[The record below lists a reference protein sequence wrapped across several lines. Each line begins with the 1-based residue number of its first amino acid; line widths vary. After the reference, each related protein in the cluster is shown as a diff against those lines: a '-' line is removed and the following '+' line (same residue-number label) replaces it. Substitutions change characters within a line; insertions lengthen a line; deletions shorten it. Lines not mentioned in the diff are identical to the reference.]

1 MSRIQSEK
9 DRKSTSL
16 AHGQGQI
23 TLEDD
28 GSNHTIGSIFLSCL
42 ALILQSNN
50 SHEMIFAA
58 QTLNHRT
65 RSLKLVESLDLE
77 AEDGLE
83 CGVARLALALEEI
96 RIERA
101 QLLKDATAAVVVG
114 NDTNHQL
121 HLEQRNAELGAKSNA
136 ICSAWLE
143 RYIPMLVNR
152 CGAGGTGGDNV
163 EVGAD
168 GSSHASMPARDSGSF
183 CSGGELLAMVLQRHS
198 STLLSNDANHGNAL
212 MNDEAEKREE
222 KIKGTLIMLTL
233 TVAMYVSAFAEYE
246 EEHRQHHS
254 TQQQTVARSPW
265 ANAVLSEL
273 GSALSITSLR
283 IRYKPAT
290 DNLATPTPEPSCP
303 PLIDMLINTLKLI
316 EESAE
321 VYFSWKAQ
329 NHQMNIDPSFH
340 TAIHEAHQY
349 AIQRSIAA
357 CMKALPETVLLPPG
371 QEDTGHR
378 IPSVDRGCLR
388 AASIELRSVGASS
401 FDDNDDNI
409 TIGTGMDK
417 AWRELIDSHRGRQGE
432 SQIMRG
438 DASAAQLLE
447 CCEAWARYVAV
458 PIHVVN
464 MTVGSLAVG
473 YLHVSR
479 SSTSAHHQEKAQLAA
494 FQYLVSLFE
503 SASPSLTQGDILA
516 ASLGVATS
524 GNRGKGG
531 GGGSG
536 KNTNTKKKQGNKSKR
551 RQEVRLGQAIA
562 AQDSGQEYDASDAAE
577 NELLARRNAACV
589 AAAAVFGISIG
600 HASVLDDDWGLRR
613 AVSSPCTSTHG
624 ICSTVAAAANSVL
637 PHLLDL
643 ERGDVTR
650 DPKHDWRLELF
661 SAIVAVICRMCA
673 SSSRE
678 VRVLAYEPLMTM
690 HSTLN
695 SVAAVSLRMEEL
707 AVQSICEVCRSM

>member
-9 DRKSTSL
+9 DRIKSTSL
-16 AHGQGQI
+16 AQEQSQI
-23 TLEDD
+23 TLDDD
-28 GSNHTIGSIFLSCL
+28 GNNTTIGSIFLSCL
-42 ALILQSNN
+42 ALILQRNN

-65 RSLKLVESLDLE
+65 RSLKLVETLDLE

-96 RIERA
+96 RVERA
-101 QLLKDATAAVVVG
+101 RLQKDAAAAVVG

-121 HLEQRNAELGAKSNA
+121 YFEQRSAELGRKSNA
-136 ICSAWLE
+136 VFTAWLE
-143 RYIPMLVNR
+143 RYVSMLVHR
-152 CGAGGTGGDNV
+152 CDGTGGGDI
-163 EVGAD
+163 EVSGD
-168 GSSHASMPARDSGSF
+168 GISHTSMPARDCGSF
-183 CSGGELLAMVLQRHS
+183 CTGGELLAMVLQRHS
-198 STLLSNDANHGNAL
+198 STLLSNDANHGIAM
-212 MNDEAEKREE
+212 MNDESEKREE

-233 TVAMYVSAFAEYE
+233 TVAMYASAFAEYE
-246 EEHRQHHS
+246 EEHWHHHS
-254 TQQQTVARSPW
+254 TQQPVARSSW

-283 IRYKPAT
+283 IRYKPVT

-303 PLIDMLINTLKLI
+303 PLIDTLINTLKLV

-321 VYFSWKAQ
+321 VYFSWKTQ
-329 NHQMNIDPSFH
+329 NHQMNTDPSFH

-357 CMKALPETVLLPPG
+357 CIKALPETVLLPPG

-378 IPSVDRGCLR
+378 IPSVDRACLR
-388 AASIELRSVGASS
+388 AASIELRSVGTSC
-401 FDDNDDNI
+401 FDDNVDNI

-417 AWRELIDSHRGRQGE
+417 AWKELIDSHRGRLSEG
-432 SQIMRG
+432 QIIQA
-438 DASAAQLLE
+438 DTSVTQLLE

-464 MTVGSLAVG
+464 ITVCSLTVG
-473 YLHVSR
+473 YLQVSR
-479 SSTSAHHQEKAQLAA
+479 SSTSSHHQEKAQMAA

-531 GGGSG
+531 GGSSG
-536 KNTNTKKKQGNKSKR
+536 KNTNTRKKQGNKSKK
-551 RQEVRLGQAIA
+551 RQEERLGQAIA
-562 AQDSGQEYDASDAAE
+562 VQDSGQDYDAADAAE

-589 AAAAVFGISIG
+589 AAAAVFGVSIG
-600 HASVLDDDWGLRR
+600 NASVLDDNWGLRL
-613 AVSSPCTSTHG
+613 AVTSPCTSTHG

-650 DPKHDWRLELF
+650 DPKHEWRLELF

-673 SSSRE
+673 SSCRE